1 MEGHKITISENGT
14 VTITGPVQ
22 MTFFEIAE
30 LFGVFVQT
38 IRSNVKAILKFGVAA
53 ADVTRGGTMDGNL
66 ILPDYCGLDMV
77 VALSFRIN
85 SRNAGLFRQWIL
97 QKAVGEGKNGTSLQL
112 FIAVNDKADRH
123 FLN

>member
-38 IRSNVKAILKFGVAA
+38 IRSNVKAILKSEVVA
-53 ADVTRGGTMDGNL
+53 ADVASGGTMDGNL
-66 ILPDYCGLDMV
+66 ILPDYYGLDMV
-77 VALSFRIN
+77 TALSFRIN
-85 SRNAGLFRQWIL
+85 SRNAGVFRKWIL
-97 QKAVGEGKNGTSLQL
+97 GKATREMEQETNLQL
-112 FIAVNDKADRH
+112 FISVDNKVGKYC
-123 FLN
+123 LN